1 MARGDPQPVVKKS
14 TFQLEL
20 LKLRER
26 SIFGTEFMNVYGSM
40 DWTEDGPNIAAAHR
54 FRTTLIS
61 RIATARLPYGS
72 GTEKR
77 ALKSIVELFANAR
90 EVTAENVGC
99 GTFEILVWHTLNAVV
114 RPFTAKWHPLSEAGA
129 LEALDSSDEF
139 RAELYRVQG
148 ELRQLERALA
158 LLEGGMASYDPSTP
172 ISSSTSEKPPSKA
185 VWRPAGNIPSFS
197 DIERAAVISRRSNTN
212 YKVANEDDWA
222 AGLALSGGGIRSA
235 TFSLGVLAALARRN
249 LLPAFD
255 YLSTVS
261 GGGYT
266 GCFLTSL
273 LGQKDLPEGMGLASN
288 QEPFKRTEKESTI
301 LMGVR
306 QRASFLSAGFL
317 ERLLLVMRSTY
328 GVFVNVLVLF
338 GAIAFFAAIELS
350 IRCGV
355 ARWDIP
361 SWLAW
366 LFPLVALFLL
376 AFVARKEK
384 LQLKELNRVHLA
396 LGALFCFPLAGMAFQ
411 LFHTAIDELTSA
423 SIVPGLS
430 GLSATLLV
438 GATLMAILGAVFAVY
453 AKARPAAAIAITPI
467 FLLFVEHSFF
477 AVFRVVPLYQTM
489 VLLAAIA
496 VFGGLLWL
504 WVDVNETSLYRYYR
518 SKLATAFIH
527 TEGDN
532 PPPKISELACGA
544 TFYPIINCALN
555 APGSQDPKMRG
566 RLADVFSFT
575 PHMTGSNLL
584 EYSNTGRWETWNPKL
599 DLASAMALSGAAVS
613 PQMGLRTT
621 RRGSFWLTLFNARLN
636 AWLKN
641 PLKAAEGEKPPSGF
655 TWSRQGPSLRYLVHE
670 FMANANEDLPYANI
684 SDGGH
689 IENLGVYELLRR
701 RCRYIVAI
709 DGESDPRMTF
719 HALTNL
725 QRLAYIDMGI
735 LIDAELDELRLQESG
750 FSRSHFRFCRVRYP
764 TGDNKDPWEIGY
776 LLYVKLSL
784 TGNEGEFLR
793 RYRLDE
799 PMFPHHSTADQFF
812 SETQFEAYRSLGE
825 HVGEKLFMEAIIEKL
840 AEKPE
845 IGVKEWMEKYAKNFL
860 NEAESADSRPP
871 LSSTNGT
878 AQEDVRDDH

>member
-1 MARGDPQPVVKKS
+1 MARGDPKPVARKS
-14 TFQLEL
+14 TFQVAL

-26 SIFGTEFMNVYGSM
+26 SVFGTEFMNVYGKM
-40 DWTEDGPNIAAAHR
+40 DWIEDGPNTAAAHR

-77 ALKSIVELFANAR
+77 ALKSIVELFENAR

-148 ELRQLERALA
+148 GLRQLERALA
-158 LLEGGMASYDPSTP
+158 LLEGGTVSYDPSTP
-172 ISSSTSEKPPSKA
+172 VSSGTSEKTPSKA
-185 VWRPAGNIPSFS
+185 VWRPAGNDARFGEL
-197 DIERAAVISRRSNTN
+197 ERAAVSSRRSNTS

-288 QEPFKRTEKESTI
+288 QEPFRRTERESTI

-338 GAIAFFAAIELS
+338 GAIAFFAASELS
-350 IRCGV
+350 IRCGL

-366 LFPLVALFLL
+366 LFPLAALVLL
-376 AFVARKEK
+376 GFVARKEM
-384 LQLKELNRVHLA
+384 LQLKELNRAHLA
-396 LGALFCFPLAGMAFQ
+396 LGAMFCLPLAWMALQ
-411 LFHTAIDELTSA
+411 AVHGAISGVTSF
-423 SIVPGLS
+423 PGLK
-430 GLSATLLV
+430 GLSAILLV
-438 GATLMAILGAVFAVY
+438 GSILIAFLGAIFAVY
-453 AKARPAAAIAITPI
+453 AKARSAAAIAMTVI

-477 AVFRVVPLYQTM
+477 VVFGSLPIIQTLG
-489 VLLAAIA
+489 VLGAIA
-496 VFGGLLWL
+496 AFIGLLWL

-518 SKLATAFIH
+518 SKLATAFIN
-527 TEGDN
+527 TEGHN

-555 APGSQDPKMRG
+555 APGSEDPKMRG

-584 EYSNTGRWETWNPKL
+584 EYSDTSLWETWNPKL

-641 PLKAAEGEKPPSGF
+641 PLKVAEGEKRPSGS
-655 TWSRQGPSLRYLVHE
+655 TWRRQGPGLGYLVHE

-812 SETQFEAYRSLGE
+812 SETQFEAYRTLGE

-860 NEAESADSRPP
+860 NAVDPETQTSSSPGT
-871 LSSTNGT
+871 STNGT
-878 AQEDVRDDH
+878 APEEIPVDH